1 MNSLNFF
8 SFRDLSSYIVPVD
21 GSKIIRS
28 DEDVMVMNLE
38 ERGICQGVEFTLFL
52 L

>member
-1 MNSLNFF
+1 MNGLNFF
-8 SFRDLSSYIVPVD
+8 SYRDLSSYIALVD

-28 DEDVMVMNLE
+28 DEDVTVMNLG
-38 ERGICQGVEFTLFL
+38 ERGICRGVEFTLFL